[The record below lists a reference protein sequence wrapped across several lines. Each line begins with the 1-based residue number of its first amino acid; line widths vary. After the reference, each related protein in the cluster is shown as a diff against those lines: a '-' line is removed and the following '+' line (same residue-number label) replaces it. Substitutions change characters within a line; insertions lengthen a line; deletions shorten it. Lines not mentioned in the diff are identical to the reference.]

1 MSFFPNIDYKPHKEL
16 EELICKKCEKY
27 NIHLLTVPQYY
38 YLNEKEVKEYKEL
51 FSNESLL
58 IRSAADLLLVGVNHT
73 TLLDCKTTYREGTGN
88 IAIELSSYHWNLQH
102 NRDGVEFYY
111 CYKDGNEIK
120 IFAPRKNP
128 PDYIYIQ
135 PIWKKYPP
143 IEKLFQKYTYTIE
156 HFFKNHKIKIYTE
169 RDTGGSR
176 DPFIIIKKKKLKTIF
191 FNEYLRNR
199 YQKPLFDYLPIRVP
213 YMEVK
218 K

>member
-1 MSFFPNIDYKPHKEL
+1 MSFFPNIDHKPHREL
-16 EELICKKCEKY
+16 EELIRKDCEKY

-58 IRSAADLLLVGVNHT
+58 IRSAADLFLVGRNHT
-73 TLLDCKTTYREGTGN
+73 ILLDCKTTYRKNTGN
-88 IAIELSSYHWNLQH
+88 ISIELSSYYWGLQH

-111 CYKDGNEIK
+111 CYTDGNEIK
-120 IFAPRKNP
+120 IFAPRENP
-128 PDYIYIQ
+128 PDSIFIQ
-135 PIWKKYPP
+135 PMWKGYPV
-143 IEKLFQKYTYTIE
+143 IEKLFHKYADTIKY
-156 HFFKNHKIKIYTE
+156 FFKNHPLIIYTE
-169 RDTGGSR
+169 HDTGGSR
-176 DPFIIIKKKKLKTIF
+176 DPFILINKKTLKTIF
-191 FNEYLRNR
+191 FNEYLKNN